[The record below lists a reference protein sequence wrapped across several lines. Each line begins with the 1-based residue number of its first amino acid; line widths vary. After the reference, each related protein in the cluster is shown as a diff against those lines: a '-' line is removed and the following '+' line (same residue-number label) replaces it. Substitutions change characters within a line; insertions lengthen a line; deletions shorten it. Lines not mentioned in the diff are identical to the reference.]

1 MGEKNII
8 KQNDPELYRAIAG
21 EEEREEDTI
30 ELIASENFTSKAVLE
45 AQGSVLT
52 NKYAEGYPGKRY
64 YGGCANVDVVEQ
76 LAIDRAK
83 ELFGAEHANVQ
94 PHSGSQAN
102 QSVFFTVLS
111 PGDTIMGMDLAHGGH
126 LTHGH
131 PLNLSGKW
139 FNVVGYQVDE
149 KSERIDYD
157 KLEKQALEHK
167 PKLLIA
173 GASAYP
179 RIIDF
184 ERFRSVADKIGA
196 IFMVDMAHIAG
207 LVATGLHP
215 SPVPY
220 ADFVTTTTHKT
231 LRGPR
236 SGLVL
241 CREKY
246 AKGLDRSVFPGL
258 QGGPLMHV
266 IAGKAIALKEAMSDE
281 FKTYQQQ
288 VIENAKM
295 LAGLLVD
302 GGFRIVSG
310 GTDNHLMLVD
320 LRPKG
325 LTGKVAE
332 KALDN
337 AGITVN
343 KNAIPFDPEKPFVTS
358 GIRIGTPAVTTR
370 GFKEPEIKQVAKFII
385 EILENPE
392 DETLA
397 EKIRGEIKELCRKFP
412 VYADHG

>member
-1 MGEKNII
+1 
-8 KQNDPELYRAIAG
+8 
-21 EEEREEDTI
+21 
-30 ELIASENFTSKAVLE
+30 
-45 AQGSVLT
+45 
-52 NKYAEGYPGKRY
+52 
-64 YGGCANVDVVEQ
+64 
-76 LAIDRAK
+76 
-83 ELFGAEHANVQ
+83 
-94 PHSGSQAN
+94 
-102 QSVFFTVLS
+102 
-111 PGDTIMGMDLAHGGH
+111 MGMDLAHGGH

-131 PLNLSGKW
+131 PLNFSGKW

-184 ERFRSVADKIGA
+184 ERFRRIADKIGA
-196 IFMVDMAHIAG
+196 VFMVDMAHIAG
-207 LVATGLHP
+207 LVAAGLHP

-246 AKGLDRSVFPGL
+246 AKDLDRSVFPGL

-266 IAGKAIALKEAMSDE
+266 IAAKAIALKEAMSDD
-281 FKTYQQQ
+281 FKKYQQQ
-288 VIENAKM
+288 VIENAKA
-295 LAGLLVD
+295 LATALAD

-332 KALDN
+332 KVLDN

-370 GFKEPEIKQVAKFII
+370 GFKVAQINQVAKFII
-385 EILENPE
+385 EVLENPE

-397 EKIRGEIKELCRKFP
+397 EKIRGEVKELCAKFP
-412 VYADHG
+412 LYAEHG